1 MEEYKWMKEHGNSI
15 FQPLN
20 QLQNTKL
27 KYLPGFVEF
36 KVLGKNGAILDT
48 YQIPEGNDAKEA
60 CKPINLN
67 EEHYD
72 YTAMHYPKPLIAG
85 CRYPVSLAVAKTLEE
100 VTKECIIHEI
110 ENAYDKMYSS
120 NAEMLGTSQFD
131 TIKKQLNDFTIT
143 TEIKHGGD
151 GMGELKVWR
160 EKSEKPLPNKAFHYS
175 ICLVS
180 CSIDIGNVTYI
191 LFDEEDPNSIHA
203 TRNVLQA
210 VADEN
215 DKYH

>member
-1 MEEYKWMKEHGNSI
+1 MSDRQYMEEYKWMKEHGNSI

-20 QLQNTKL
+20 QVKNTKL

-36 KVLGKNGAILDT
+36 KVLDKNGAILDT

-100 VTKECIIHEI
+100 GTKECIIHEI
-110 ENAYDKMYSS
+110 ENTYDKVYLS
-120 NAEMLGTSQFD
+120 NEEMLGTSQFD
-131 TIKKQLNDFTIT
+131 TIK
-143 TEIKHGGD
+143 
-151 GMGELKVWR
+151 
-160 EKSEKPLPNKAFHYS
+160 
-175 ICLVS
+175 
-180 CSIDIGNVTYI
+180 
-191 LFDEEDPNSIHA
+191 NSWMIS
-203 TRNVLQA
+203 L
-210 VADEN
+210 
-215 DKYH
+215 